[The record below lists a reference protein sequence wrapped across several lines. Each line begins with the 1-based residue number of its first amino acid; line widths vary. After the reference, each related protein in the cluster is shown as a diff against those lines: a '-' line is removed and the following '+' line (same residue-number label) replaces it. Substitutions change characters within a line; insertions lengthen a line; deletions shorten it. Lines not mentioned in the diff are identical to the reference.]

1 MNLSRNKLSK
11 IANTKYQSRKN
22 RPSKK
27 KNAGASKIRTKFTK
41 KRKIGGK
48 GKNLRKNTMKQKIQ
62 FNKKGGEPE
71 TPAAAPKPGPEK
83 VTTDGT
89 QTKPEPEPELTTTEA
104 EEETAATSGS
114 PKPADP
120 FIGPIKP
127 KNEETKVTTQRTESA
142 ATTQTEAEAEAKAK
156 AEEEANAKAEA
167 EAKAKAKAREEEQK
181 RQQKSTENPQGDFTV
196 TMKLGINT
204 QNELYVKE
212 VTPSLDNGNPNS
224 GNSTIASLATGKSVN
239 ETDFEQLPM
248 KDMLKQ
254 IFDMLQKQ
262 QQQ

>member
-62 FNKKGGEPE
+62 FNKKGGLPE
-71 TPAAAPKPGPEK
+71 NPAA
-83 VTTDGT
+83 GT
-89 QTKPEPEPELTTTEA
+89 QTQTDPAIESKIESEQEEAKAKA
-104 EEETAATSGS
+104 EEEAKA
-114 PKPADP
+114 KA
-120 FIGPIKP
+120 
-127 KNEETKVTTQRTESA
+127 EA
-142 ATTQTEAEAEAKAK
+142 EAEAEAKAK
-156 AEEEANAKAEA
+156 AESEAKAKAESEAKAKAEA
-167 EAKAKAKAREEEQK
+167 EAKAKAEAEAKAREEELEG
-181 RQQKSTENPQGDFTV
+181 QQQPTENPQGDFTV

>member
-1 MNLSRNKLSK
+1 
-11 IANTKYQSRKN
+11 
-22 RPSKK
+22 
-27 KNAGASKIRTKFTK
+27 
-41 KRKIGGK
+41 
-48 GKNLRKNTMKQKIQ
+48 
-62 FNKKGGEPE
+62 
-71 TPAAAPKPGPEK
+71 
-83 VTTDGT
+83 
-89 QTKPEPEPELTTTEA
+89 
-104 EEETAATSGS
+104 
-114 PKPADP
+114 
-120 FIGPIKP
+120 
-127 KNEETKVTTQRTESA
+127 
-142 ATTQTEAEAEAKAK
+142 EAKAK
-156 AEEEANAKAEA
+156 AESEAKAKAEA
-167 EAKAKAKAREEEQK
+167 EAKAKAEAEAKAREEELEG
-181 RQQKSTENPQGDFTV
+181 QQQPTENPQGDFTV